1 MQNRYRDEYSR
12 FAKRLDTDSKAL
24 FLKLFDS
31 SSSSS
36 SLSTYLHT
44 SYTTNEDELLI
55 KSLHDYL
62 HPIHNSAP
70 SCIMFL
76 ANVQNC
82 DFKPVMI
89 PILPTLHGMENE
101 NP

>member
-12 FAKRLDTDSKAL
+12 FAKRPDTDSEAL
-24 FLKLFDS
+24 FLKLLDS

-44 SYTTNEDELLI
+44 SYTMNEDELLI

-62 HPIHNSAP
+62 HPIRNSAP

-82 DFKPVMI
+82 DFKPGMI

>member
-12 FAKRLDTDSKAL
+12 FATRPDTDSKAL

-44 SYTTNEDELLI
+44 SYTMNEDELLI

-70 SCIMFL
+70 PCIMFL
-76 ANVQNC
+76 AKVQNC
-82 DFKPVMI
+82 DFN
-89 PILPTLHGMENE
+89 LNQ
-101 NP
+101 